1 MTLSIK
7 ERWGILIFIK
17 INFNIF
23 YVIMK
28 RVPVEKVL
36 NDLYIKYLMKLILL
50 NFQRLPML
58 FDL

>member
-58 FDL
+58 LDL

>member
-7 ERWGILIFIK
+7 ERWGIIFIK

-58 FDL
+58 LDL

>member
-7 ERWGILIFIK
+7 ERWGILIFIQ